1 MSRLH
6 QTITVAKWEFMQ
18 FFKWKQELIA
28 KSIMLLL
35 ALGMYLWHNQVL
47 YQPEPQKIVS
57 IIELVGLQ
65 LSDDFVLS
73 SEAKSKDTLVEA
85 VKSGEIDGAL
95 IFKSATLP
103 QQVTLYSQGI
113 MSWQTD
119 LQAQLND
126 YARSNAAASL
136 NLDAEQLALLEQP
149 LQFETNYLDEAIK
162 DAMQQSSFT
171 ANGLLILMA
180 IGVFM
185 TFGQVFVAITG
196 EKQQRVTEQLYS
208 CMDAK
213 TWIEGKIIGQMLH
226 AIKAMTTTVF
236 TALLGFAFVQVIL
249 KGQSLDLSIFDFSVL
264 PWFILFVLVG
274 IYMCT
279 AFIAAIAAA
288 IDDPNHSGKTAFM
301 MIPLIPIIV
310 GFMMMDSP
318 SSLAVTVLSYFPLT
332 GFVFMPMK
340 MALIEVPFWQV
351 VIAFVSSVIGCVLI
365 RNMAARMFKM
375 GMTMYGKEPDFKT
388 MMKWA
393 ISVKS

>member
-1 MSRLH
+1 MSRLN

-57 IIELVGLQ
+57 NIELVELQ
-65 LSDDFVLS
+65 LSDDFVLR
-73 SEAKSKDTLVEA
+73 SEAKSKEALVEA

-95 IFKSATLP
+95 VFKSETLP

-136 NLDAEQLALLEQP
+136 NLGAEQLALLEQP
-149 LQFETNYLDEAIK
+149 LQFETNYLDEAVK

-180 IGVFM
+180 VGVFM

-226 AIKAMTTTVF
+226 AIKAMTTTIF

-332 GFVFMPMK
+332 AFVFMPMK

-393 ISVKS
+393 MSVRS

>member
-1 MSRLH
+1 MSRLN

-57 IIELVGLQ
+57 NIELVGLQ

-226 AIKAMTTTVF
+226 AIKAMTTTIF

-332 GFVFMPMK
+332 SFVFMPMK

-393 ISVKS
+393 MSVRS

>member
-1 MSRLH
+1 MSRLN

-57 IIELVGLQ
+57 NIELVDLQ
-65 LSDDFVLS
+65 LSDDFVLR
-73 SEAKSKDTLVEA
+73 SEAKSKDALVEA

-95 IFKSATLP
+95 IFKSETLP

-136 NLDAEQLALLEQP
+136 NLDTEQLALLEQP

>member
-1 MSRLH
+1 MSRLN

-47 YQPEPQKIVS
+47 YQPEPQKIVAN
-57 IIELVGLQ
+57 IELPGLQ
-65 LSDDFVLS
+65 LSDEFVLR
-73 SEAKSKDTLVEA
+73 SEAKSNDALIEA

-95 IFKSATLP
+95 IFKSASLP

-136 NLDAEQLALLEQP
+136 NLGAEQLALLEKP

-180 IGVFM
+180 VGVFM

-226 AIKAMTTTVF
+226 AIKAMITTIF

-249 KGQSLDLSIFDFSVL
+249 KGQPLDLSIFDFSVL

-301 MIPLIPIIV
+301 MIPLIPIIA

-332 GFVFMPMK
+332 AFVFMPMK

-351 VIAFVSSVIGCVLI
+351 LIAFASSVIGCVVI

-388 MMKWA
+388 MVKWA
-393 ISVKS
+393 VAVRS

>member
-1 MSRLH
+1 
-6 QTITVAKWEFMQ
+6 
-18 FFKWKQELIA
+18 
-28 KSIMLLL
+28 
-35 ALGMYLWHNQVL
+35 
-47 YQPEPQKIVS
+47 
-57 IIELVGLQ
+57 
-65 LSDDFVLS
+65 
-73 SEAKSKDTLVEA
+73 
-85 VKSGEIDGAL
+85 
-95 IFKSATLP
+95 
-103 QQVTLYSQGI
+103 
-113 MSWQTD
+113 
-119 LQAQLND
+119 
-126 YARSNAAASL
+126 
-136 NLDAEQLALLEQP
+136 
-149 LQFETNYLDEAIK
+149 
-162 DAMQQSSFT
+162 
-171 ANGLLILMA
+171 
-180 IGVFM
+180 
-185 TFGQVFVAITG
+185 
-196 EKQQRVTEQLYS
+196 
-208 CMDAK
+208 
-213 TWIEGKIIGQMLH
+213 
-226 AIKAMTTTVF
+226 MTTTIF

-332 GFVFMPMK
+332 AFVFMPMK

-351 VIAFVSSVIGCVLI
+351 AIAFVSSVIGCVLI

-393 ISVKS
+393 MSVRS

>member
-1 MSRLH
+1 MSRLN

-57 IIELVGLQ
+57 NIELVDLQ
-65 LSDDFVLS
+65 LSDDFVLR
-73 SEAKSKDTLVEA
+73 SEAKSKDALVEA
-85 VKSGEIDGAL
+85 VKSGEVDGAL
-95 IFKSATLP
+95 IFNSASLP

-226 AIKAMTTTVF
+226 AIKAMTTTIF

-318 SSLAVTVLSYFPLT
+318 SSLTVTVLSYFPLT
-332 GFVFMPMK
+332 AFVFMPMK

-388 MMKWA
+388 MMQWA

>member
-1 MSRLH
+1 MSRLN

-47 YQPEPQKIVS
+47 YQPEAQKIVS
-57 IIELVGLQ
+57 NIELVDLQ
-65 LSDDFVLS
+65 LSDDFVLR
-73 SEAKSKDTLVEA
+73 SEAKSKEALVEA

-95 IFKSATLP
+95 VFKSETLP

-136 NLDAEQLALLEQP
+136 NLGAEQLALLEQP
-149 LQFETNYLDEAIK
+149 LQFETNYLDEAVK

-180 IGVFM
+180 VGVFM

-226 AIKAMTTTVF
+226 AIKAMTTTIF

-318 SSLAVTVLSYFPLT
+318 SSLAVTVLSYIPLT
-332 GFVFMPMK
+332 AFVFMPMK

-351 VIAFVSSVIGCVLI
+351 VIAFLSSVIGCVLI

-393 ISVKS
+393 VSVRS